1 MPTLQIRRLGYA
13 LGAEVTGVDL
23 RSALD
28 AEVVQDIR
36 RAWIDHLL
44 LCFPDQD
51 ITQDELLAF
60 DKRVKRL
67 LKRAKG
73 FRGQRSKNLRT
84 AKATLLRAGAFAYAH
99 RRAKKRNM
107 RSLWIIRIGAAS
119 REHGL
124 SYSRFMAAVLKS
136 KVQLDRKA
144 IAELAALDPKAF
156 ARLVEKVKPNAA
168 AA

>member
-1 MPTLQIRRLGYA
+1 MVR
-13 LGAEVTGVDL
+13 VHTGV
-23 RSALD
+23 A
-28 AEVVQDIR
+28 
-36 RAWIDHLL
+36 HH
-44 LCFPDQD
+44 
-51 ITQDELLAF
+51 
-60 DKRVKRL
+60 KRVKRL

-99 RRAKKRNM
+99 RRTKKRNM
-107 RSLWIIRIGAAS
+107 RSLWIVRIGAAS

-144 IAELAALDPKAF
+144 LPSSRPRPKAF
-156 ARLVEKVKPNAA
+156 AGSSRRSSPTRPPPEAGSR
-168 AA
+168 